1 MKHEFKMKHID
12 FKNIEQQLEL
22 LETVAN
28 ELVNG
33 SVTSANIA
41 HDGKI
46 KGYTIRHVVKNIRD
60 MIQDDKASQ
69 IQKKLAV

>member
-1 MKHEFKMKHID
+1 MKHID
-12 FKNIEQQLEL
+12 FEDIEQQLEL

-46 KGYTIRHVVKNIRD
+46 KGYTIRHAVKNIRD
-60 MIQDDKASQ
+60 MLQEEKVSQ
-69 IQKKLAV
+69 TQKKLAI